1 MKLID
6 EIVDKLKENDI
17 KVFDSYPVEGYEH
30 EHLIMARDMIIHFND
45 EKSSVSVSFHVAT
58 NPEDSA
64 INILA
69 LREIDKIKEFYIMD
83 SFAYTKDGKLLS
95 GKQAHSRFSKIQ
107 TEKILDEFI
116 KTQSEI
122 QSLINLKGFE
132 C

>member
-30 EHLIMARDMIIHFND
+30 EHLIMARDMIVHFND
-45 EKSSVSVSFHVAT
+45 KKNSVSVSFHVAT
-58 NPEDSA
+58 KPEDSA

-69 LREIDKIKEFYIMD
+69 LRELDKIREFYIMD
-83 SFAYTKDGKLLS
+83 SFAYTKGGELLS
-95 GKQAHSRFSKIQ
+95 GKQAHSKFNQVQ

-116 KTQSEI
+116 KSQSEI
-122 QSLINLKGFE
+122 QALINLKGFE